1 MFTQYID
8 SPLGPIKIQAN
19 DKGITEIA
27 FVSSTLSATNTSSLT
42 KQAALQLSAY
52 FAGELNQFNL
62 PLDATGTVFQQQ
74 VWHALCDIPFG
85 TTRSYGDIAQQINN
99 IKAVRAVGGAN
110 GRNPIA
116 IVVPCHRVIGANGTL
131 TGYNGGLDKKTWLL
145 KHEQRQ

>member
-1 MFTQYID
+1 MFIQHID
-8 SPLGPIKIQAN
+8 SPLGPIKIQAS

-27 FVSSTLSATNTSSLT
+27 FVSGMLAATNTSSLT
-42 KQAALQLSAY
+42 QQAAQQLNAY

-62 PLDATGTVFQQQ
+62 PLDATGTEFQQQ
-74 VWHALCDIPFG
+74 VWRALCGIPFG
-85 TTRSYGDIAQQINN
+85 HTCSYGDIAQQINN